1 MNFYRRYPQGYLL
14 FFHIT
19 GKSVEISCYIKS
31 PTGRDRTAAE
41 GNHVASNRARRENV
55 PEHMLCSMAGGETDV
70 FYRWHQFRREAA
82 GVPENSDLRALRRL
96 WAVSGVHDLYVF

>member
-41 GNHVASNRARRENV
+41 GNHVASDRARRGNV
-55 PEHMLCSMAGGETDV
+55 PGHILLKLNSLKGGTYSACVRRAEGERPELCRQ
-70 FYRWHQFRREAA
+70 RWEAVFRRERI
-82 GVPENSDLRALRRL
+82 PESIDRI
-96 WAVSGVHDLYVF
+96 